1 MATDHGKAGP
11 LSGVKVIDLTSVLMG
26 PYTTQIL
33 ADMGADVIKVE
44 APAGDTTRHLP
55 PAISESRGSM
65 FMNVNRGK
73 KSIAADLKQ
82 PEGRALI
89 LKLVADADIFIHS
102 MRAQAVKRLGLD
114 YEAIAAENPD
124 IIYANLYGF
133 GRDGPYADYPAYDD
147 IVQAASG
154 IVALQANLSDGEPTY
169 LATVVADKVAGLTA
183 AYAIIAALF
192 ARQNGAGGQEIE
204 VPMFETLVS
213 FSMLE
218 HLCGA
223 MYDPP
228 IGPTGY
234 PRALSPQRRPY
245 QTKDSFIGVMIYND
259 KHWSNFFSAIGN
271 PEWSKKPIFAN
282 ISERTNNI
290 TEVLGHVSREMKQRT
305 TAQWM
310 ELLTAAECPAMP
322 IASLDDLLADP
333 HLQATGFWQES
344 ETEEG
349 KVRLPAFPVKFS
361 KTPAKTGKPGPALGA
376 QTHEIM
382 RAHGYDDGEIE
393 ALITRGI
400 LRGSPQ

>member
-1 MATDHGKAGP
+1 MTIAQDKTGP
-11 LSGVKVIDLTSVLMG
+11 LSGIKVVDLTSVLMG

-33 ADMGADVIKVE
+33 ADMGAEVIKVE

-55 PAISESRGSM
+55 PSISDGRGSM

-73 KSIAADLKQ
+73 KSIAVDLKQ
-82 PEGRALI
+82 PEGRALV

-102 MRAQAVKRLGLD
+102 MRAQAIKRLGLD
-114 YEAIAAENPD
+114 YEAVAAENND

-133 GRDGPYADYPAYDD
+133 GRAGPYADYPAYDD

-154 IVALQANLSDGEPTY
+154 IVSLQANLSGGQPTY

-183 AYAIIAALF
+183 AYSVIAALF

-213 FSMLE
+213 FSMIE

-245 QTKDSFIGVMIYND
+245 QTRDSFIGVMIYND
-259 KHWSNFFSAIGN
+259 KHWSNFFDAIGN
-271 PEWSKKPIFAN
+271 PEWCKKPIFAN

-290 TEVLGHVSREMKQRT
+290 TEVLEHVSQEMKQRT

-333 HLQATGFWQES
+333 HLLATGFWQES
-344 ETEEG
+344 QTDEG
-349 KVRLPAFPVKFS
+349 KVRLPGFPVKFS
-361 KTPAKTGKPGPALGA
+361 KTPAQAGQPGPALGA

-382 RAHGYDDGEIE
+382 RTHGYDDAEIE
-393 ALITRGI
+393 ALITSGI
-400 LRGSPQ
+400 LHGSPR